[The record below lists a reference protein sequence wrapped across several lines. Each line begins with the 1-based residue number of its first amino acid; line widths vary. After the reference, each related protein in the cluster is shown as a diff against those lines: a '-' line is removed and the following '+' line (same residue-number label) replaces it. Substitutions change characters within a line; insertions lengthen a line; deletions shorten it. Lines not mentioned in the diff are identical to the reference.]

1 MTTGVKVS
9 GVGRAEPG
17 PLSSALAAAD
27 AGWHVFPCAP
37 GSKRPA
43 LRENW
48 QDLATTDPDRIRAW
62 WARQPYNIGI
72 ACGPVRPR
80 RHRPGRRPRRT
91 RWTRQTRWTRPP
103 RPPPGLDGPASGAD
117 ALQRLC
123 RAHGQRYPAGTYT
136 VDTPSGGSHLY
147 FTAPETPVRNSA
159 GRLGPL
165 IDVRADGGYVVGD
178 GSRIGGRGYAA
189 RGDFLP
195 LALPLPAWIARLLLG
210 GARAARDHPA
220 AAGARPGTG
229 PGLRPG
235 RLPRGDPPGR
245 RGAGRDQER
254 HAQPGRVQPRPAGR
268 GRADPAAAGHDRPG
282 RRRRPGRAARRRGPA
297 DDPLGDGGR
306 RAEAASLTGLRNAAA
321 TGGTR
326 NAARKRLGSA
336 DRRQRPDDLV
346 AEQGDEPGRVRHRRR
361 DLDQARRRG
370 RRTAPSRTGT
380 R

>member
-48 QDLATTDPDRIRAW
+48 QDLATTDPARIRAW

-72 ACGPVRPR
+72 ACAKSGLVVIDLDVAHNEPDGADPRGP
-80 RHRPGRRPRRT
+80 RHE
-91 RWTRQTRWTRPP
+91 
-103 RPPPGLDGPASGAD
+103 LDGPASGED

-147 FTAPETPVRNSA
+147 FTAPGTPVRNSA

-178 GSRIGGRGYAA
+178 GSRIGERGYVA

-195 LALPLPAWIARLLLG
+195 LALPLPTWMARLLNAEPEVPEITRPLPALDQSQGRAYALAAFREETRRVAEARVGTRNDTLNRAAFSLG
-210 GARAARDHPA
+210 QLVAAGLIPPLPVMTGLAGAAARAGLPDDEARRTIRSGM
-220 AAGARPGTG
+220 AAGARK
-229 PGLRPG
+229 
-235 RLPRGDPPGR
+235 
-245 RGAGRDQER
+245 
-254 HAQPGRVQPRPAGR
+254 PRPS
-268 GRADPAAAGHDRPG
+268 P
-282 RRRRPGRAARRRGPA
+282 
-297 DDPLGDGGR
+297 
-306 RAEAASLTGLRNAAA
+306 
-321 TGGTR
+321 
-326 NAARKRLGSA
+326 
-336 DRRQRPDDLV
+336 V
-346 AEQGDEPGRVRHRRR
+346 
-361 DLDQARRRG
+361 
-370 RRTAPSRTGT
+370 
-380 R
+380 